1 MQALGNDFVVI
12 DATSQVVEIDREQA
26 QRIADRRRGVG
37 CDQIL
42 LVEKPSHDDVDFQF
56 RIINADGGEVAQCG
70 NGARCLAL
78 FVREVGLT
86 DKTEIR
92 VETAADVLTLH
103 VLEDGQVRVNM
114 AVPRFEPEEIP
125 FIATKRQEVY
135 ELALEDGE
143 IEISAL
149 SLGNPHAVRVVKD
162 VDRAPVVAQGRL
174 IERHQRFP
182 ERANAGFMQ
191 VCDRGH
197 IRLRVYERGAGET
210 PACGSG
216 ACAAV
221 VAGKRL
227 ALLDNSVIV
236 DLPGGR
242 LRVDWAGNAQPVY
255 LTGPAECVFE
265 GELKPTLLTP
275 RVEAK

>member
-12 DATSQVVEIDREQA
+12 DAISQVVDIDCERA
-26 QRIADRRRGVG
+26 QRIADRRWGVG

-42 LVEKPSHDDVDFQF
+42 LVENPSRGDVAFRF

-70 NGARCLAL
+70 NGARCVAL
-78 FVREVGLT
+78 FLRDTGLT

-92 VETAADVLTLH
+92 VETFADVLTLNI
-103 VLEDGQVRVNM
+103 LEDGQVRVNM

-125 FIATKRQEVY
+125 FIATIRQDVY
-135 ELALEDGE
+135 DLALEDGE

-162 VDRAPVVAQGRL
+162 VDLAPVAEQGPM
-174 IERHQRFP
+174 IERHKRFP
-182 ERANAGFMQ
+182 QRVNAGFMQ
-191 VCDRGH
+191 VCGRNH
-197 IRLRVYERGAGET
+197 IRLRVYERGVGET
-210 PACGSG
+210 LACGSG

-221 VAGKRL
+221 VAGRSR
-227 ALLDNSVIV
+227 ALLDESVIV

-242 LRVDWAGNAQPVY
+242 LRVEWYGNGQPVY
-255 LTGPAECVFE
+255 MTGPAQSVFE
-265 GELKPTLLTP
+265 GDLKLTL
-275 RVEAK
+275 

>member
-1 MQALGNDFVVI
+1 MGIKFTKMQALGNDFVVI
-12 DATSQVVEIDREQA
+12 DAISQVVEIDREQA
-26 QRIADRRRGVG
+26 QRIADRRWGVG

-42 LVEKPSHDDVDFQF
+42 LVENPSRDDVDFQF

-70 NGARCLAL
+70 NGARCFAL
-78 FVREVGLT
+78 FVREAGLT

-92 VETAADVLTLH
+92 VETSADVLTLI
-103 VLEDGQVRVNM
+103 VLDDDQVRVNM
-114 AVPRFEPEEIP
+114 AAPRFEPEEIP
-125 FIATKRQEVY
+125 FIATTRQDVY
-135 ELALEDGE
+135 DLALEDGE

-162 VDRAPVVAQGRL
+162 VDLAPVAAQGPM
-174 IERHQRFP
+174 IERHHRFP

-191 VCDRGH
+191 VCGRNH
-197 IRLRVYERGAGET
+197 IRLRVYERGVGET

-221 VAGKRL
+221 VAGRRR
-227 ALLDNSVIV
+227 ALLDESVVV

-242 LRVDWAGNAQPVY
+242 LRVEWSGNAQPVY
-255 LTGPAECVFE
+255 MTGPAQSVFD
-265 GELKPTLLTP
+265 GELKLTL
-275 RVEAK
+275 